1 MKLLIIQTAFIGDVI
16 LATPLIEKLHRFYPS
31 AQIDFLLRKGNEPLL
46 ANHPHL
52 QKCWVWD
59 KKNGKIKNW
68 MQLLRQIRS
77 EKYDVIINC
86 QRFASSGLLTVL
98 SGAKQTVGFQ
108 KNPFSFLFSRSIQHH
123 IGSGNSRFGFPY
135 FHEVDRNL
143 DLINHLTDLSAEKP
157 ALYPSNAEQ
166 QKAQALGEPPYVCIA
181 PTSVWHTKQWP
192 AEKWLQLIQKIPNTF
207 HIYLLGGPD
216 DLNAC
221 ESIQN
226 QASHPHIYNLAGKIN
241 LLTSA
246 ALMKKAQM
254 NFVNDSSPM
263 HLASAVN
270 APVTA
275 VFCST
280 LPSFGF
286 TPLSDHSTIWE
297 SNLHLDCRPCGLH
310 GKKECPLQHFKCA
323 MQITIPD
330 NPTHLPFS

>member
-16 LATPLIEKLHRFYPS
+16 LATALIEKLHRFYPS
-31 AQIDFLLRKGNEPLL
+31 AEIDFLLRKGNESLL
-46 ANHPHL
+46 IDHPHL
-52 QKCWVWD
+52 RKCWVWD
-59 KKNGKIKNW
+59 KKKGKIKNW

-77 EKYDVIINC
+77 EQYDVIINC
-86 QRFASSGLLTVL
+86 QRFASSGLLTIL
-98 SGAKQTVGFQ
+98 SGAQQTIGFQ
-108 KNPFSFLFSRSIQHH
+108 KNPFSFLFSRSIQHI
-123 IGSGNSRFGFPY
+123 IGPGNSRFGFPY

-143 DLINHLTDLSAEKP
+143 DLINHLTDVSAEKP
-157 ALYPSNAEQ
+157 ALYPSAIEQ
-166 QKAQALGEPPYVCIA
+166 QNAKSLGEHPYVCIA

-192 AEKWLQLIQKIPNTF
+192 VEKWLELIQKIPSTH

-221 ESIQN
+221 KNIQN
-226 QASHPHIYNLAGKIN
+226 QASHPHIHNLAGKIN

-246 ALMKKAQM
+246 ALMKNALM

-275 VFCST
+275 IFCST

-297 SNLHLDCRPCGLH
+297 SHLPLDCRPCGLH
-310 GKKECPLQHFKCA
+310 GKKECPYQHFKCA
-323 MQITIPD
+323 IQIAIPD
-330 NPTHLPFS
+330 NPVHLPFS